1 MQQTSDLPG
10 AEPHD
15 NPATPLKARTFLS
28 MGTVISLT
36 LATDVAAG
44 QAAGQAAE
52 DELAASAAV
61 VERIFR
67 DLDETFSLYRPDSEA
82 SRLARGD
89 LTLRHASTSMRQRYA
104 EAHDWRLLT
113 EGAFNSERPDGVLD
127 LSGIVKGHAIREAG
141 LSLSA
146 LGRLNWCLNA
156 GGDVVAS
163 GSPIPGSCTR
173 TGTSNGSPW
182 LAGIVDP
189 TDLGHLVAA
198 YPLAADGHHL
208 ALATS
213 GSAERGEHIWRQQR
227 RPPEFVQV
235 SVAAP
240 DIVTADVLAT
250 AVVSG
255 GSAMLDRA
263 VEGWDV
269 AILAVRADG
278 SLVATPA
285 FHRTAR
291 AG

>member
-1 MQQTSDLPG
+1 
-10 AEPHD
+10 
-15 NPATPLKARTFLS
+15 

-36 LATDVAAG
+36 LATDV
-44 QAAGQAAE
+44 AAGQAAE

-189 TDLGHLVAA
+189 TDLGHLLAA